1 MKFNQLSQVLGS
13 FLLLA
18 GATSLLGQS
27 FISAP
32 VKTFPV
38 PNLKKS
44 LLVEA
49 DGIKGCPDGFD
60 LYVRRVAPKV
70 SKDAKLPAAQ
80 GDFQSFFY
88 LAEGQLLKSTPEV
101 GFVPACFQVK

>member
-1 MKFNQLSQVLGS
+1 MKFNQLSKVLGS

-27 FISAP
+27 
-32 VKTFPV
+32 V
-38 PNLKKS
+38 
-44 LLVEA
+44 
-49 DGIKGCPDGFD
+49 
-60 LYVRRVAPKV
+60 VAPKV

-101 GFVPACFQVK
+101 GFVPACF